1 MLVEPCEM
9 NLQTYLY
16 QRSQSTGYSAER
28 LEGEWDRNLEMALE
42 MTRGL
47 NYLHSK
53 RIIHRDIKLHNVLL
67 TENQQCK
74 LIDFGLARKAKFW
87 KSSLE

>member
-1 MLVEPCEM
+1 MLIEPCDI
-9 NLQTYLY
+9 NLQAYIY
-16 QRSQSTGYSAER
+16 QRSLATGHSSER
-28 LEGEWDRNLEMALE
+28 LEAEWDRNLQMALE

-47 NYLHSK
+47 SYLHSK

-67 TENQQCK
+67 NEKKQCK

-87 KSSLE
+87 KSSI